1 MKITHA
7 RAALSGLALLVLASC
22 ATPRDE
28 MTPELWQQFR
38 DGRIVQDCSA
48 ACLPSWIASTS
59 GIAKTAYDKS
69 DWRGLAETVILSG
82 YRTDQIYFYLGR
94 AAEGLGH
101 AQAAIRYYQLSL
113 SLHRG
118 TDQRFH
124 CSSSKSEMCD
134 GLPIESLT
142 VQRLAALQ
150 AARRPASQQRP
161 RPGTPAQIEL
171 PPAREL
177 ELPPPRR

>member
-1 MKITHA
+1 MMLSHA
-7 RAALSGLALLVLASC
+7 RAALSGLALLVLAAC
-22 ATPRDE
+22 ATPREE

-38 DGRIVQDCSA
+38 EGRIVQDCSA
-48 ACLPSWIASTS
+48 ACLPGWLAST
-59 GIAKTAYDKS
+59 GNVAKAAYDRS

-94 AAEGLGH
+94 AAEGLGY
-101 AQAAIRYYQLSL
+101 APAAIRYYQLSL

-124 CSSSKSEMCD
+124 CSSSKSELCD
-134 GLPIESLT
+134 GLPIEALT

-150 AARRPASQQRP
+150 AARRPASQQRQ
-161 RPGTPAQIEL
+161 RPGAAPQIEL
-171 PPAREL
+171 PPAGEL

>member
-1 MKITHA
+1 MKLSHV
-7 RAALSGLALLVLASC
+7 RAGLTGLALLALAAC

-28 MTPELWQQFR
+28 MTPELWRQFR
-38 DGRIVQDCSA
+38 DGQIVQDCSA
-48 ACLPSWIASTS
+48 ACLPTWLASTS
-59 GIAKTAYDKS
+59 NMAKSSYDKG
-69 DWRGLAETVILSG
+69 DWRELAETVILSG
-82 YRTDQIYFYLGR
+82 YRTDQVYFYLGR

-101 AQAAIRYYQLSL
+101 GPAAIRYYQLAL

-124 CSSSKSEMCD
+124 CSSSKSEICD
-134 GLPIESLT
+134 GLAIEALT

-150 AARRPASQQRP
+150 AARRPASQQRQ

>member
-1 MKITHA
+1 MMLSPA
-7 RAALSGLALLVLASC
+7 RAALSGLALLLLAAC
-22 ATPRDE
+22 ATPREE

-38 DGRIVQDCSA
+38 DGQIVQDCSA
-48 ACLPSWIASTS
+48 ACLPGWLTST
-59 GIAKTAYDKS
+59 GTVAKAAYDKG
-69 DWRGLAETVILSG
+69 DWRSLAETVILSG
-82 YRTDQIYFYLGR
+82 YRTDQTYLYLGR

-101 AQAAIRYYQLSL
+101 APAAIRYYQLSL

-118 TDQRFH
+118 SDQRFH
-124 CSSSKSEMCD
+124 CSSSKSELCD
-134 GLPIESLT
+134 GLPVEALA

-150 AARRPASQQRP
+150 AARRPASQPRQ

-171 PPAREL
+171 PPARDL